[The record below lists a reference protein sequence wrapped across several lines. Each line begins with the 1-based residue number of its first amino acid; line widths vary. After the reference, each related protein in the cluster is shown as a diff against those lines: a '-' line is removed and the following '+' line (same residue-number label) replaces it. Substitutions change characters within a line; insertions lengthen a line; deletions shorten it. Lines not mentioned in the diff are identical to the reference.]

1 MIFRVVEEE
10 KKNISLDPFL
20 PSIMNG
26 LHRVGA
32 TLRRTIFSSHGS
44 NGSPST
50 TRREDFP
57 ILNRHLSSYERFDL
71 QTGHQQASTTS
82 LNNNSVSHVPV
93 IETTSDGVEFLPTN
107 SKRTLRTIPGVFC
120 PIALSMFS
128 ISLFMRMG
136 FVLAHAGVLQTL
148 LQFGLCFV
156 ILFCTLLSVCSLA
169 TNGAIEG
176 GGVYHMISRALGPE
190 FGGSIGVLFFLANV
204 IGNGQSVAALVEAL
218 VDSFGPGSRANAF
231 QDSAAWRLLYGTLI
245 NIISLIT
252 CLLGSSL
259 FSVATFFIFIL
270 VSFVYLMVV
279 VSFFVRG
286 PTQVLI
292 PKVNTYAYD
301 RAAAL
306 YNHSGSL
313 YGNYTGF
320 SSLTMHQNTYAN
332 YTIDYTTG
340 DQMDFAT
347 VFGVLFSSIT
357 GLLAGANMSGELK
370 RPSRSIPT
378 GSVSAL
384 LFVFFIFVTEIL
396 LMAATTDRFTLLNNY
411 LFLQEVN
418 VWQPFVIIGI
428 MAAVFSACLSGL
440 IGASRILEALA
451 IDEIF
456 GPLLRWI
463 RAGTTRRGNPWA
475 AVIFTFLL
483 VQLTLFIGS
492 MNKIAPIV
500 TIFFLL
506 AYFAV
511 NLSCLALDLASAPNF
526 RPTFKYFS
534 WHTALVGAVGSII
547 MCFIVSAAFASI
559 AIGILIGFICMLHL
573 RDFPRAS
580 WGSISQALIFH
591 QVRKYLLMLDPR
603 KEHVKFWRP
612 QMLLLVANPRSS
624 INLIDFV
631 NDMKKGGLFI
641 LGHVKTGQ
649 TDTSSNDICSQEYPY
664 WVSLIDNMKI
674 KAFVDMTSAPTIRD
688 GVVQL
693 IRLSG
698 LGGLRPNTIILGFY
712 DNAAPEDKL
721 RNRAFFK
728 RRWLK
733 TNPQLTPV
741 ATATLHQTPT
751 IHSGV
756 LEGASTI
763 TLNSFNSS
771 ATINGNDMYPIFQF
785 GDLRQEN
792 EEKDLDVNSYVQ
804 IIKDALN
811 LNKSICLARNFH
823 QLNKDEIESN
833 RRRVFVDIWPVNFIF
848 PETSTQFDVTCL
860 YMLQLATILS
870 MVKPWKTRATLR
882 VFLCIDAI
890 NDNALRTQQ
899 HLDELL
905 SQLRI
910 NAQTRMIAWEN
921 VTSLL
926 SNSPTAMNND
936 TAATLPVD
944 QPMNTTSTTTTS
956 SIGATTT
963 VAASTNSFV
972 DVNDNYIRG
981 VNELIRQQCD
991 NTACLYLYL
1000 PRPPRDRTLSSRY
1013 IRVLDLLSNDLP
1025 PVLYVHGVSSVTCT
1039 QL

>member
-1 MIFRVVEEE
+1 
-10 KKNISLDPFL
+10 
-20 PSIMNG
+20 MNG
-26 LHRVGA
+26 FSRIRS
-32 TLRRTIFSSHGS
+32 TLRRTIFSS
-44 NGSPST
+44 NGADTSPNT
-50 TRREDFP
+50 ARREDFP
-57 ILNRHLSSYERFDL
+57 ILSRHLSSYERFDL
-71 QTGHQQASTTS
+71 STGSQGASTAS
-82 LNNNSVSHVPV
+82 LQNINSINNSLPHAPV
-93 IETTSDGVEFLPTN
+93 IETTNEGVEFLSHN

-128 ISLFMRMG
+128 ISLFMRIG
-136 FVLAHAGVLQTL
+136 FVVAHAGVLQTL
-148 LQFGLCFV
+148 LQLGLCFL

-190 FGGSIGVLFFLANV
+190 FGGSIGVLFFFANV

-218 VDSFGPGSRANAF
+218 VDSFGPGSKASAF
-231 QDSAAWRLLYGTLI
+231 QDSHWWRFLYGTII

-259 FSVATFFIFIL
+259 FSMATFFIFIL

-279 VSFFVRG
+279 VSFFVKG
-286 PTQVLI
+286 PQDVII
-292 PKVNTYAYD
+292 PKVNAYAYEHPPYAINASD
-301 RAAAL
+301 F
-306 YNHSGSL
+306 L
-313 YGNYTGF
+313 YGHYTGF
-320 SSLTMHQNTYAN
+320 SAATFRENTYAN

-340 DQMDFAT
+340 DVMNFAT

-378 GSVSAL
+378 GSIAAV
-384 LFVFFIFVTEIL
+384 LFVFFIFITETL
-396 LMAATTDRFTLLNNY
+396 LMAATTDRYTLTNNY
-411 LFLQEVN
+411 LFLQDVN
-418 VWQPFVIIGI
+418 IWAPFVIIGI
-428 MAAVFSACLSGL
+428 IAAVFSACLSGL

-451 IDEIF
+451 VDEIF
-456 GPLLRWI
+456 GSVLSWI
-463 RAGTTRRGNPWA
+463 RAGTTRHGNPWA
-475 AVIFTFLL
+475 AVIFTFIL

-492 MNKIAPIV
+492 MNTIAPIV

-534 WHTALVGAVGSII
+534 WHTALLGAVGSII
-547 MCFIVSAAFASI
+547 MCFIVSAAYASI

-591 QVRKYLLMLDPR
+591 QVRKYLLLLDPR

-649 TDTSSNDICSQEYPY
+649 MDTGAADLCSQEYPY

-674 KAFVDMTSAPTIRD
+674 KAFVDMTLAPTIRD
-688 GVVQL
+688 GVLQL
-693 IRLSG
+693 MRLSG
-698 LGGLRPNTIILGFY
+698 LGGLRPNTVILGFY
-712 DNAAPEDKL
+712 DGALPEDKL
-721 RNRAFFK
+721 RNRSFFK

-733 TNPQLTPV
+733 SSTPV
-741 ATATLHQTPT
+741 NPMAAPVSHQQP
-751 IHSGV
+751 IIQSGAM
-756 LEGASTI
+756 EGASTI
-763 TLNSFNSS
+763 TLHSFNSS
-771 ATINGNDMYPIFQF
+771 AAINGNDMFPIFNF
-785 GDLRQEN
+785 GELRQED
-792 EEKDLDVNSYVQ
+792 EDKELDVYSYVQ

-823 QLNKDEIESN
+823 QLQKDDIEVNK
-833 RRRVFVDIWPVNFIF
+833 RKVFVDIWPVNFIF

-870 MVKPWKTRATLR
+870 MVKPWKSRATLR

-926 SNSPTAMNND
+926 NNTSTIND
-936 TAATLPVD
+936 SAATIPVE
-944 QPMNTTSTTTTS
+944 QQ
-956 SIGATTT
+956 ATTT
-963 VAASTNSFV
+963 GIAAAITNSFIDIN
-972 DVNDNYIRG
+972 DVYIRG

-991 NTACLYLYL
+991 STSCLYLYL
-1000 PRPPRDRTLSSRY
+1000 PRPPKDKSLSPRY
-1013 IRVLDLLSNDLP
+1013 MRVLDLLSHDLP
-1025 PVLYVHGVSSVTCT
+1025 PVMFVHGVSSVTCT